1 MMVLAETLTESFPA
15 VAESVPVAR
24 NAVTAF
30 AAAAG
35 VTEEQLES
43 VRLAASE
50 ALTNAAL
57 HAYRGE
63 PGRIH
68 VTAAV
73 ASGELWVLIAD
84 DGRGL
89 QTASGSKGRG
99 LGMALMAI
107 VADSF
112 TIARRSTGGVEVRLA
127 FKLDTSAPE
136 PSDQLRGSSA
146 SASVPASSRFSTT
159 T

>member
-1 MMVLAETLTESFPA
+1 MMVLSETLTESYPA

-24 NAVTAF
+24 NAITAF
-30 AAAAG
+30 AVAAG
-35 VTEEQLES
+35 VTDEQLES

-57 HAYRGE
+57 HAYRGK
-63 PGRIH
+63 PGPIH

-73 ASGELWVLIAD
+73 ASGELWVLVAD

-89 QTASGSKGRG
+89 QVASGSKGRG

-107 VADSF
+107 VTDSF

-127 FKLDTSAPE
+127 FKLDTSARE
-136 PSDQLRGSSA
+136 AADQLRGSVACA
-146 SASVPASSRFSTT
+146 SLPASSRFSTIT
-159 T
+159 

>member
-1 MMVLAETLTESFPA
+1 MMVLVPTLSDSYAA
-15 VAESVPVAR
+15 VADSVPVAR
-24 NAVTAF
+24 RAVTTF
-30 AAAAG
+30 AAAVG
-35 VTEEQLES
+35 LRDDKLEA

-50 ALTNAAL
+50 ALTNAVL
-57 HAYRGE
+57 HAYRGGS
-63 PGRIH
+63 GRIH

-89 QTASGSKGRG
+89 QAGGRSGGRG

-107 VADSF
+107 AADNF

-127 FKLDTSAPE
+127 FKLDTDALE
-136 PSDQLRGSSA
+136 PQDQLRGSVA
-146 SASVPASSRFSTT
+146 SASRPASSRFSTT
-159 T
+159 M